1 LLTVLFAAHVAQAAQ
16 QSELP
21 EAPRLKMYVVLT
33 VSAKGNTKD
42 RILTTVRR
50 LLRQSPDVEVIEPK
64 ETKPNT
70 PWTTIYN
77 LSIVSVG
84 RNSGFAASILMSK
97 PASKQSMDAF
107 HRISTFEPTK
117 NQTFLA
123 TDALNMIVLLGFLQ
137 NAKEIVYHGLMTDG
151 DLDRLCNDIVVE
163 VDTHVF
169 EPERV
174 SFRENIEDFRSKGL
188 IKP

>member
-1 LLTVLFAAHVAQAAQ
+1 MVVLLTVLFAAHVAQAAQ

-70 PWTTIYN
+70 AWIQIYN
-77 LSIVSVG
+77 LSIVSVE
-84 RNSGFAASILMSK
+84 RNSVNSGFAASFLISE
-97 PASKQSMDAF
+97 PASKMLMDAF
-107 HRISTFEPTK
+107 QRILTLHSKPTE
-117 NQTFLA
+117 TLLPSIFL
-123 TDALNMIVLLGFLQ
+123 LQSPEIVL
-137 NAKEIVYHGLMTDG
+137 YHGIMTDG
-151 DLDRLCNDIVVE
+151 DLDRLCNEIVVE
-163 VDTHVF
+163 VDTKVL
-169 EPERV
+169 EPSRV
-174 SFRENIEDFRSKGL
+174 NHRENIENFRSKGF